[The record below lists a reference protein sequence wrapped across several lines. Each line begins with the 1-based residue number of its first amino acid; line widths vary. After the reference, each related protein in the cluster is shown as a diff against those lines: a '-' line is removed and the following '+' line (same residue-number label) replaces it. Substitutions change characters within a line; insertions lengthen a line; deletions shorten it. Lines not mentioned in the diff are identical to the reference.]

1 MDEDTGE
8 IKVKRETV
16 IIAAHFFL
24 FGQFLGFSGSSGPS
38 HVTCRRVI
46 NAPGQNIPPDDGL
59 GLPV

>member
-1 MDEDTGE
+1 MDDDTGE

-38 HVTCRRVI
+38 HVTYRRRYYCPWTDI
-46 NAPGQNIPPDDGL
+46 SQDGGL
-59 GLPV
+59 SLPV